1 MKKAFT
7 LVEIILVVVIIAL
20 LSGLVL
26 TKIAGKGKQARVAAA
41 QAQIANFKAA
51 LNNFEI
57 DCGRF
62 PTTEEGLLSLVVR
75 PASLGDNVQWRVYLD
90 DNKIPVDPWGNA
102 YVYICP
108 GSVNVDGFDLF
119 SFGPDGQQGTQD
131 DIGNATPN

>member
-26 TKIAGKGKQARVAAA
+26 TKIAGKGKQARIAAA
-41 QAQIANFKAA
+41 QAQIANLKSA

-62 PTTEEGLLSLVVR
+62 PTTAEGLDALITR
-75 PASLGDNVQWRVYLD
+75 PSSLGDNVQWRAYLD
-90 DNKIPVDPWGNA
+90 DNKLPQDPWGKP
-102 YVYICP
+102 YIYLCP
-108 GSVNVDGFDLF
+108 GTINTDGFDIY
-119 SFGPDGQQGTQD
+119 SAGPDGQQGTQD
-131 DIGNATPN
+131 DIGNASSN

>member
-26 TKIAGKGKQARVAAA
+26 TKVAGKGKQARAAAA
-41 QAQIANFKAA
+41 QAQIANFKSA

-62 PTTEEGLLSLVVR
+62 PTTAEGLDALINR
-75 PASLGDNVQWRVYLD
+75 PSSLGDNVQWRAYLD
-90 DNKIPVDPWGNA
+90 DNKVPLDPWGKA
-102 YVYICP
+102 YIYLCP
-108 GSVNVDGFDLF
+108 GTLNADGFDIYSL
-119 SFGPDGQQGTQD
+119 GPDGQQGTQD
-131 DIGNATPN
+131 DIGNATTN

>member
-26 TKIAGKGKQARVAAA
+26 TKIAGKGKQARIAAT
-41 QAQIANFKAA
+41 QAQIANLKAA

-62 PTTEEGLLSLVVR
+62 PTTAEGLESLIAR
-75 PASLGDNVQWRVYLD
+75 PASLGDNVQWRAYLD
-90 DNKIPVDPWGNA
+90 ENKVPQDPWGKP
-102 YVYICP
+102 YIYQYP
-108 GSVNVDGFDLF
+108 GTFNTDAFDLY
-119 SFGPDGQQGTQD
+119 SVGPDGQQGTQD
-131 DIGNATPN
+131 DIGNASSN

>member
-26 TKIAGKGKQARVAAA
+26 TKVAGKGKQAREAAA

-51 LNNFEI
+51 LNSFEI

-62 PTTEEGLLSLVVR
+62 PTTEEGLGALITR
-75 PASLGDNVQWRVYLD
+75 PASLGDNVQWRAYLD
-90 DNKIPVDPWGNA
+90 DKKVPLDPWGNA
-102 YVYICP
+102 YLYQCP
-108 GSVNVDGFDLF
+108 GTVNTDAFDIY
-119 SFGPDGQQGTQD
+119 SAGPDGQTGTQD
-131 DIGNATPN
+131 DIGNVSSK